1 MPPGATEK
9 KHAYL
14 PIHSTRS
21 DGAAYD
27 YGNGYDERTKT
38 RPCEDP
44 AIDLRWRIHLAGYL
58 KRELTA
64 GTDSKCT
71 CSRGILKSDAILYP
85 LLCRRID

>member
-14 PIHSTRS
+14 PIHCTRS

-27 YGNGYDERTKT
+27 YGTGYDERTKT

-71 CSRGILKSDAILYP
+71 SSVGIPKLDGNLFSF
-85 LLCRRID
+85 LCRRVD